1 MNGYYLRLELRRL
14 LRDRRTFVISLLMPP
29 AMFLIVGAG
38 TAANQQ
44 DTVGDGA
51 NRTALLLVSVALFGA
66 IVTTVSG
73 GASVSTERAQGW
85 TRQLRLTPLS
95 PWSYVATKVA
105 ASMALGAVSIGLT
118 FGVGYAQ
125 GAQMSPAAWAGCALI
140 AWLSSGT
147 FAALGLLMGYVLPT
161 ENTMQLLSPLLAVLS
176 LAGGLFVPLGDG
188 LFADVGR
195 FVPTYGA
202 AVLTRA
208 PLGTGL
214 DAWAVAN
221 LLAWTALFVA
231 GAAWRFRRDTSRV

>member
-1 MNGYYLRLELRRL
+1 MNGYYPRLELRRL

-44 DTVGDGA
+44 ETVGDDA

-95 PWSYVATKVA
+95 PWSYVMTKVV

-125 GAQMSPAAWAGCALI
+125 GAQMSPAAWVGCALI

-161 ENTMQLLSPLLAVLS
+161 ENTMQMLSPLLAVLS

-188 LFADVGR
+188 PFADVGR

-214 DAWAVAN
+214 DAWAIVN
-221 LLAWTALFVA
+221 LLVWTVLFVA
-231 GAAWRFRRDTSRV
+231 AAAWRFGRDTARV